1 MIKCHNWAPI
11 THGCITVKGNK
22 FPMWLARYLHKTPR
36 RSLECTQDAWQIFQY
51 VQQIWGC
58 AWVGQQTLSLCW
70 GHLAGSTTW
79 NLSDMPGSSFH
90 TQFQFPQQGCD
101 PSQVPTD
108 VAVWEISFLPI
119 TQHPQTPVTT
129 FHAIKC
135 LQEDACS
142 WESLTKV
149 TEWLHLSDY
158 IYILFTLHNWLFCSP
173 FECTHIN
180 ILK

>member
-58 AWVGQQTLSLCW
+58 AWDGQQTLSLCW

-90 TQFQFPQQGCD
+90 TQFQFPQQGCG

-119 TQHPQTPVTT
+119 TQHPKPLWQHSMPSNA
-129 FHAIKC
+129 FKRMPAHGNPSQK
-135 LQEDACS
+135 
-142 WESLTKV
+142 SLSGFTSQIIYTYYLPYIIDFFV
-149 TEWLHLSDY
+149 VHL
-158 IYILFTLHNWLFCSP
+158 NA
-173 FECTHIN
+173 HI
-180 ILK
+180 